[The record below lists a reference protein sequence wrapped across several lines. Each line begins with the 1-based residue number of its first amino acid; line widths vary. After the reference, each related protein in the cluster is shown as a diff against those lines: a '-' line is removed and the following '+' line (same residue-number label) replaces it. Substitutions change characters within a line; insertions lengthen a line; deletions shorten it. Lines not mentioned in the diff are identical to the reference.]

1 MCVILIEMYSVG
13 AAGESVVKSR
23 RGTWFAPAQ
32 APTSAQAAAQPAQ
45 FAEESR
51 TTVVL
56 RGLPGN
62 CAREMLMA
70 AIEAEDFGRFC
81 DFLHLPYNFKR
92 TRVFGYAILNLT
104 TASRAQRAI
113 ERFSGLTV
121 SEKRVACDWST
132 SIQGLEALVKKY
144 RNSSVMHPMVPSVY
158 RPMCFSD
165 GVSIPFPEPTEVLKQ
180 PASSELLLSLARAT
194 DVANDARTDVH
205 TVSYC
210 FPGFPGALPG
220 SPGPLGSVLRRFEK
234 VGESWRRLEKV
245 GEGV

>member
-1 MCVILIEMYSVG
+1 MRFSE
-13 AAGESVVKSR
+13 AKSVVKSR

-92 TRVFGYAILNLT
+92 TKVFGYAILNLT